1 MAVMWAAIVLV
12 GAVCALD
19 LVLTLGVVRRL
30 KEHTAHLER
39 LLQGGPAG
47 AALEGTLPTVGATV
61 GEFTATTLDGEEIAR
76 SSLSG
81 ETLVAFFSPGCAPC
95 VEKLPG
101 FLAHARERIGGR
113 SLILAIVA
121 PGEPAATAE
130 MTAELRQVATVV
142 VDEDFSDGVANAFSV
157 TEYPAFCLVDS
168 EGTVLAVERDVA
180 RLAAPAER

>member
-30 KEHTAHLER
+30 KEHTAHLEG
-39 LLQGGPAG
+39 LLRAGPAG
-47 AALEGTLPTVGATV
+47 AFPGGLPAVGATV
-61 GEFTATTLDGEEIAR
+61 GEFTATTLDGEEIGR

-81 ETLVAFFSPGCAPC
+81 ETLVAFFSSGCAPC

-113 SLILAIVA
+113 RLILAVVA
-121 PGEPAATAE
+121 PGEQAETAK

-142 VDEDFSDGVANAFSV
+142 VDENYAGGVARAFSV

-168 EGTVLAVERDVA
+168 EGTVLAVEREVT